1 MAIIKTRI
9 YAVTQNGKLMG
20 LVEAQNNVQVYGYIA
35 RKEFDVEV
43 ADQRTLWQAGKY
55 DIKVEQAKE
64 VFEQEIS

>member
-43 ADQRTLWQAGKY
+43 ADQRTLLQAGKD
-55 DIKVEQAKE
+55 DIQVEQAKDIIE
-64 VFEQEIS
+64 EEIN